1 MLLDWRWSQG
11 SPSVVKSAVGYPGPT
26 LTMYPPCTVSLA
38 VTPWGRNRPEGVLD
52 ASSSGLMRTLSPTTM
67 TSRVMI
73 AARVDPDARS
83 AVAECRLPKVGRNM
97 AGWTRRGH
105 RWGDP
110 ELSQPLQASYVDRL
124 RPPE

>member
-1 MLLDWRWSQG
+1 
-11 SPSVVKSAVGYPGPT
+11 
-26 LTMYPPCTVSLA
+26 
-38 VTPWGRNRPEGVLD
+38 PWGRNRPEGVLD

-124 RPPE
+124 RPPENALRKGIEMKDSFGARSTLRVADREFEIFRFDALAKE